1 MTPTIQTAMDL
12 HRQGRLNEAESHYRS
27 LLAQSPSQFET
38 LHLFGILK
46 LQQGNLP
53 EALMLITKAVEI
65 NPSSLDTRSNL
76 VAVLVNLGRHADAI
90 EQCNRIL
97 AIRPADAGTLYNR
110 GVALAQLG
118 RHDEALDNFGKVI
131 AIKSDHIN
139 ALFNRA
145 GVFASQQRYE
155 EAIADFDRLLT
166 FAPRHPDALT
176 NRGTLLAQL
185 GRDADAIA
193 SFDRALAIAPDHVNA
208 LTNRGIVLKK
218 LLRHREALASLDR
231 ALAVRPGH
239 VEAHI
244 NRGNVL
250 LDLHRVEEALASVA
264 RALSFAPGH
273 SNALTS
279 HAFALHAAGRCQ
291 DALQSCEQAIASDPR
306 HDNAFLI
313 RGHTLAKLDR
323 PADAAASYEQ
333 VLALN
338 PNQPFAFGAALLAHR
353 AACNWDRVEALLP
366 AIEQAVRAGEA
377 VIPPFNLLGLP
388 VEPSIHLQCAQNFV
402 RQRLPA
408 EPKMFPSRARTPS
421 DKIRLA
427 YVSGDFR
434 RHPVAYLIAELLERH
449 DRTRFEVVGL
459 SFGMDDCSEERARL
473 VAACDQFHDIQ
484 ARDDREAAALI
495 NDLRIDIAIDLGGH
509 TENSRPGIFRDRP
522 APVQVSYLGYTGTAG
537 ADFIDYII
545 ADKIALPFDLAPSFT
560 EKIVH
565 MPDCFLVN
573 DTKKSIS
580 PATPSR
586 AEAGLPDRGFVFC
599 CFNNSFKIS
608 ASIFAVWMRL
618 LAGIE
623 GSVLWLQQMNARASD
638 NIRAAAT
645 AAGVDPA
652 RIVFAPR
659 VPSMADHLARQRLAD
674 LFVDTTDYNAH
685 TTSSDALWAG
695 LPVLT
700 CAGSAFPGRVAA
712 SLLHA
717 IGLPELVTMSLDD
730 YQALALK
737 LARDP
742 ALLQSIRSK
751 LDANRLTHPLF
762 DTDRF
767 RRHLE
772 AAYATM
778 LDIAQRG
785 EPPRSFSVDPTGG

>member
-12 HRQGRLNEAESHYRS
+12 HRQGRLNEAETHYRS
-27 LLAQSPSQFET
+27 LLAKSPSQFEA

-53 EALMLITKAVEI
+53 EALTLISRAVEI

-76 VAVLVNLGRHADAI
+76 VAVLLNLGRPADAL
-90 EQCNRIL
+90 EHCNSIL
-97 AIRPADAGTLYNR
+97 AIRPSDAGTLYNR
-110 GVALAQLG
+110 AFAFAQLG
-118 RHDEALDNFGKVI
+118 RHDEALGSFDKVL
-131 AIKSDHIN
+131 AIKSDHVN

-145 GVFASQQRYE
+145 GVLAGRRRYE

-166 FAPRHPDALT
+166 VAPRHADALT

-185 GRDADAIA
+185 GRHVDAIA
-193 SFDRALAIAPDHVNA
+193 SFNRALAVAPDHVNA
-208 LTNRGIVLKK
+208 LTNRGVALKK

-231 ALAVRPGH
+231 ALAAKPDH
-239 VEAHI
+239 VEAHV

-250 LDLHRVEEALASVA
+250 LDLHRAEGALASFR
-264 RALSFAPGH
+264 RALALAPVDA
-273 SNALTS
+273 SALTNQ
-279 HAFALHAAGRCQ
+279 AFALHALGRYQ
-291 DALQSCEQAIASDPR
+291 DALQSCERALAADPR

-323 PADAAASYEQ
+323 PAEAAASYER

-338 PNQPFAFGAALLAHR
+338 PDHRFAFGAALIAHR
-353 AACNWDRVEALLP
+353 AACNWDGVADMLP
-366 AIEQAVRAGEA
+366 AVEQSIRAGEA
-377 VIPPFNLLGLP
+377 VIPPFTLLGLP
-388 VEPSIHLQCAQNFV
+388 LAPAIQLQCAGNFV
-402 RQRLPA
+402 GQTLPA
-408 EPKMFPSRARTPS
+408 DAKMFQRPERARS

-434 RHPVAYLIAELLERH
+434 RHPVAYLVAELLERH
-449 DRTRFEVVGL
+449 DRARFEVVGI
-459 SFGMDDCSEERARL
+459 SYGADDGSEERQRL
-473 VAACDQFHDIQ
+473 VAACDQFHDVH
-484 ARDDREAAALI
+484 AREDSDAAALI
-495 NDLRIDIAIDLGGH
+495 NGLHVDIAIDLGGH
-509 TENSRPGIFRDRP
+509 TENARTGILRERP
-522 APVQVSYLGYTGTAG
+522 APVQVNYLGYTGTMG
-537 ADFIDYII
+537 ADFIDYIV
-545 ADKIALPFDLAPSFT
+545 ADRIALPFELAPYFT

-565 MPDCFLVN
+565 LPDCFLVN
-573 DTKKSIS
+573 DTTKSIS
-580 PATPSR
+580 PDTPSR
-586 AEAGLPDRGFVFC
+586 ADAGLPDQGFVFC

-608 ASIFAVWMRL
+608 AAVYSVWMRL
-618 LAGIE
+618 LASVE
-623 GSVLWLQQMNARASD
+623 GSVLWLPQMNARATE
-638 NIRAAAT
+638 NLRAAAA

-659 VPSMADHLARQRLAD
+659 APAMADHLARQRLAD

-700 CAGSAFPGRVAA
+700 CAGATFPGRVAA

-717 IGLPELVTMSLDD
+717 VGLPELVTTSLDG
-730 YQALALK
+730 YEALALK

-742 ALLQSIRSK
+742 ALLQSIRRK
-751 LDANRLTHPLF
+751 LDANRLTQPLF

-767 RRHLE
+767 RRHIE

-778 LDIAQRG
+778 LDISQRG
-785 EPPRSFSVDPTGG
+785 EKPRSFSVDPIGP